1 MAITIIEH
9 GRKPKYGAKCIK
21 CGCKFLFE
29 DEDVYTEKYR
39 DCIYYYIDC
48 PDCGNKMVIP
58 RLNELIYEDE

>member
-9 GRKPKYGAKCIK
+9 GKKPKYGAKCIK

-29 DEDVYTEKYR
+29 DEDVYTEEYR
-39 DCIYYYIDC
+39 DCIFNYIDC